1 MFETANKMF
10 LAGLGALSM
19 TRERA
24 ETIFEEYVHR
34 GEAER
39 GQQAGFV
46 KDMMD
51 TAEKARADLEQII
64 GKQVHQVV
72 TSMDLVT
79 REDLARVE
87 AKLDELLATRA
98 RKS

>member
-24 ETIFEEYVHR
+24 EKIFDEYVRR

-51 TAEKARADLEQII
+51 TADKARGDLEQII
-64 GKQVHQVV
+64 GKQVRQVV

-79 REDLARVE
+79 REDLARLE
-87 AKLDELLATRA
+87 AKVDELLAARTRTP
-98 RKS
+98 

>member
-1 MFETANKMF
+1 MFETANRMF

-24 ETIFEEYVHR
+24 EKIFDEYVHR

-39 GQQAGFV
+39 SQQAGFV

-51 TAEKARADLEQII
+51 TADKARGDLEQII
-64 GKQVHQVV
+64 AKEVRQVV

-87 AKLDELLATRA
+87 AKLDQLMAKGA
-98 RKS
+98 AKS